1 MDYSMFLGFKKYLF
15 FIGVSVLM
23 AGCTTSQQATNGQQN
38 GEVETPATPVTGSN
52 TKNTEKANEE
62 AVNSIKITYKNRNT
76 DLVLSL
82 NPNKENFFLDFK
94 GMSPAEKDT
103 IIIADST
110 LIKKRATDIQAL
122 LAAFRQAQDLFYL
135 GEYNEA
141 LIKINESLRIQ
152 ETADAY
158 GLKGTIYFMLNR
170 KSATRENWNK
180 AVQLNPNILIPN
192 IPELE
197 DIIKDIKG
205 GPEQ

>member
-1 MDYSMFLGFKKYLF
+1 MFLGFKKYLF